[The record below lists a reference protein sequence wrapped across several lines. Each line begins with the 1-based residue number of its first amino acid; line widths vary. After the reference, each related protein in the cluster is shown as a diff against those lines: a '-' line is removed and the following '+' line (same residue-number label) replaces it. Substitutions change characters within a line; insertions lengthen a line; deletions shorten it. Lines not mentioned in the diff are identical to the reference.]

1 MPKRS
6 RSPSGGGTPFDAAC
20 DLLEEAL
27 EGSYRRDLVD
37 TLCEGADGAQALAR
51 LRTAM
56 AAHTFPPV
64 GGASSELPSLAGGLP
79 LRPLIREWER
89 RTLKEGFQVLK
100 DWDGRAA
107 RFGKEIVAVDML
119 DYYVQAGGGA
129 GDAGREPPAAKGA
142 GSAIAGSRY
151 ASRRGQA
158 VPLRQ
163 GLAILLDNYFLYL
176 LALASVRL
184 WDEGDPDA
192 NMDRVAGLLDRLNG
206 EAGSGHPVLG
216 SVDGLF
222 WLAISNY
229 HPDDGAY
236 DRLLEKVR
244 TLEAGHRLRF
254 ALVGA
259 AVLGTH
265 LRWGF
270 EAYYKRD
277 LNLLRRDNF
286 ADYPWLLFSL
296 ATLMDRYHE
305 MREQGIP
312 PWDRR
317 QVVLAI
323 LNGLT
328 SDPPA
333 FHGRLPPALA
343 DHAEEQARFSGLY
356 HRYRG
361 ELHDEFEA
369 FRPAE
374 EGYSPIAFHFNFPHN
389 AVKAMVGMALT
400 GWELPPLPLETLFE
414 DPEGAGKGKPQEEL
428 ARILMAHS
436 EANPEHIGAR
446 RVMVMTYM
454 PRTGLRRFRATLW
467 GDLDPLAEGGE
478 GAGEGPG
485 ETDPEAQADVGAREE
500 APRTDRLT
508 GSPFQRGDTVG
519 EETLSG
525 SGSSGG

>member
-6 RSPSGGGTPFDAAC
+6 RSRSGGGTPFDAAC
-20 DLLEEAL
+20 DLLAEAL

-56 AAHTFPPV
+56 AAHTFPPA
-64 GGASSELPSLAGGLP
+64 GGASAEHPALVGGLP
-79 LRPLIREWER
+79 LRPLVREWDR
-89 RTLKEGFQVLK
+89 RTMKEGFQVLK

-107 RFGKEIVAVDML
+107 RFRREIVAVNML
-119 DYYVQAGGGA
+119 DYYVHAGGGA
-129 GDAGREPPAAKGA
+129 EDPGGDLGGGEGV
-142 GSAIAGSRY
+142 GSAAASSRY

-192 NMDRVAGLLDRLNG
+192 NMDRVAELLEALNG
-206 EAGSGHPVLG
+206 EGGSGHPVLG

-244 TLEAGHRLRF
+244 TLDARHRLRF
-254 ALVGA
+254 AVVGA

-305 MREQGIP
+305 MREEGVP
-312 PWDRR
+312 SPARR
-317 QVVLAI
+317 EVVLAI

-333 FHGRLPPALA
+333 FHGILPPALA
-343 DHAEEQARFSGLY
+343 AHAEEQARFSGLY
-356 HRYRG
+356 HRYQ
-361 ELHDEFEA
+361 EDLHEEFEA
-369 FRPAE
+369 FRPSE
-374 EGYSPIAFHFNFPHN
+374 EVYSPIAFHFNFPHN

-400 GWELPPLPLETLFE
+400 GWALPPIPLEALFE
-414 DPEGAGKGKPQEEL
+414 DPGGAGKGKPQEEL
-428 ARILMAHS
+428 ARTLMAHS
-436 EANPEHIGAR
+436 EANPEQIGAR

-467 GDLDPLAEGGE
+467 GDLDPLAEE
-478 GAGEGPG
+478 GAGAGESPG
-485 ETDPEAQADVGAREE
+485 EEGAEVQEAVPQSSEP
-500 APRTDRLT
+500 PRTDRLT
-508 GSPFQRGDTVG
+508 GSPFQRGDTVE
-519 EETLSG
+519 EETLTG
-525 SGSSGG
+525 SGPSGG